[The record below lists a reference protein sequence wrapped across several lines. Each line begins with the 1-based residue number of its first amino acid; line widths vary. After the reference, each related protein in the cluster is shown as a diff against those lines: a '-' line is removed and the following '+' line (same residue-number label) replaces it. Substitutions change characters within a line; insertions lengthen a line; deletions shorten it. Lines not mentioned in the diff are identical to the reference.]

1 MPDKTYSFKNSS
13 RVGKDI
19 LNEGI
24 RDKHINVAPNQY
36 ETAKYNCTTVV
47 DPKNKWVKYLAVTLI
62 APTN

>member
-1 MPDKTYSFKNSS
+1 MSRSHNPHHFRMPDKTYSFKNSS

-47 DPKNKWVKYLAVTLI
+47 DPKNK
-62 APTN
+62 